1 MNFSRDLNNVDISTR
16 IKLKELSE
24 LFNYFFLFKNDENSE
39 LMFLFVD
46 SPLSLKEIYK
56 PNSSNKSSGVY
67 HIYHK
72 VKPEHLNHISIS
84 YKKIRN
90 IDSVIQKSYESYHL
104 HSIRIDIPSFSI
116 LDSLPVI
123 TLLEHVPTRIISKMR
138 NEGYIQAKIEI
149 NYSDTL
155 EKIKFENI
163 FKGEVNVVRISFE
176 NQIAAYV
183 KYNSDVDILVKD
195 ESVFSAMIKFIEEK
209 YKVKAELNAI
219 NENEKIDSLFDSEF
233 VAYVA
238 KSKGFKISN
247 F

>member
-1 MNFSRDLNNVDISTR
+1 MNFSRDLNNVDISIR

-24 LFNYFFLFKNDENSE
+24 SFNYFFLFKNDENSE

-56 PNSSNKSSGVY
+56 PNSSNNSSSTNR
-67 HIYHK
+67 IYHK
-72 VKPEHLNHISIS
+72 VKPEHLNHISIP

-90 IDSVIQKSYESYHL
+90 IDSVVQKSYESYHL
-104 HSIRIDIPSFSI
+104 HSIRTDIPTFCI

-138 NEGYIQAKIEI
+138 NEGYIQAKISI
-149 NYSDTL
+149 NSSEKL

-163 FKGEVNVVRISFE
+163 FEGEVNIVRITFE
-176 NQIAAYV
+176 NQVAAYV
-183 KYNSDVDILVKD
+183 KYHSDVDILVKE
-195 ESVFSAMIKFIEEK
+195 ESVFSTMINFIEEK
-209 YKVKAELNAI
+209 YKVKSELNI
-219 NENEKIDSLFDSEF
+219 VDENEKIDSLFDSEF